1 MKPELNFSPERAK
14 PADHQEPYIFP
25 FASDDYINARK
36 LQASAAAAEQQRPQA
51 EGVKEMLHGFSLA
64 ENTVKHARTEAT
76 KNSEHTRADQQEERH
91 EAKEC
96 KIAYATRYK
105 PTGNQTAD
113 QSTYTSK
120 NGLVAA
126 AVDLK
131 EPIGNAR
138 LGTILTI
145 TNLSEGSDHKTIDVR
160 VRDKG
165 GFGQLPTPEFDQGI
179 KRGVDLTMKAAQL
192 LGSGDMTKV
201 EVCWPANAKP
211 TW

>member
-1 MKPELNFSPERAK
+1 MKPQQEFSPERDKATV
-14 PADHQEPYIFP
+14 HQEQSIFP
-25 FASDDYINARK
+25 YASDDYINARK
-36 LQASAAAAEQQRPQA
+36 LSATRALTEHQNPQS
-51 EGVKEMLHGFSLA
+51 EGVKEMLHGFTIA
-64 ENTVKHARTEAT
+64 EYSARHAPPEAH
-76 KNSEHTRADQQEERH
+76 KSSERAPSNQREESH
-91 EAKEC
+91 QDKEC

-105 PTGNQTAD
+105 PTGHQTAD

-138 LGTILTI
+138 LGTILTV
-145 TNLSEGSDHKTIDVR
+145 TNLSDGSDHKTIEVR

-179 KRGVDLTMKAAQL
+179 KRGVDLTLKAAQL

-201 EVCWPANAKP
+201 EVCWPVKAKP
-211 TW
+211 QW

>member
-1 MKPELNFSPERAK
+1 MKPEQDFSPERVK
-14 PADHQEPYIFP
+14 PADHQESYIFP
-25 FASDDYINARK
+25 FASDDYINARQ
-36 LQASAAAAEQQRPQA
+36 LQAKLEHQPPQT
-51 EGVKEMLHGFSLA
+51 EGVKEMLQGFTLA
-64 ENTVKHARTEAT
+64 ENTVKHTRPEAA
-76 KNSEHTRADQQEERH
+76 KASEQPRANQPEVSH
-91 EAKEC
+91 EDKEC

-201 EVCWPANAKP
+201 EVCWPVKP
-211 TW
+211 KPKW